1 MKRAWAAAA
10 GIMICVLLTL
20 LFGACSNSRNVQTNL
35 HEEAVH
41 ISPGVTPQSTAIP
54 PLSITRNVISND
66 EGVMLYPHIEGEN
79 ADRINASIQEN
90 ISTCVRESDVQ
101 VFTTY
106 MITNNS
112 NGILSAV
119 LEVKDLDTSEPIG
132 LISLNYDVTTGNKL
146 SIADNF
152 DTENDKWRRVL
163 PDIVTLQ
170 AQNKGLTLLCE
181 VMPMEDRQLYYISGN
196 ELVLLYRQY
205 EITTYTDPAPQFA
218 IPVSEL
224 KEFLPEGSPLTRLI
238 GAKPTK
244 SELVEP
250 TPQDTLFAQDAV
262 VETTPTVQG
271 VKGK

>member
-10 GIMICVLLTL
+10 GMLICVFSAL
-20 LFGACSNSRNVQTNL
+20 LFGACSNGENVQTNL
-35 HEEAVH
+35 HEEAVR

-54 PLSITRNVISND
+54 PLSITRSVISND

-79 ADRINASIQEN
+79 ADKINASIQN
-90 ISTCVRESDVQ
+90 DISTCAQESDVQ

-119 LEVKDLDTSEPIG
+119 LEVKDLDTSEPIS
-132 LISLNYDVTTGNKL
+132 LLSLNYDVTTGKKL
-146 SIADNF
+146 SIADYFNA
-152 DTENDKWRRVL
+152 ENDRWRRVL

-196 ELVLLYRQY
+196 ELVLMYRQY
-205 EITTYTDPAPQFA
+205 EITTYADPAPQFA
-218 IPVSEL
+218 IPVTEL

-238 GAKPTK
+238 GAKPTER
-244 SELVEP
+244 ELVEP
-250 TPQDTLFAQDAV
+250 TPQETLFAQNAA
-262 VETTPTVQG
+262 VETTPFAQG
-271 VKGK
+271 AKGE